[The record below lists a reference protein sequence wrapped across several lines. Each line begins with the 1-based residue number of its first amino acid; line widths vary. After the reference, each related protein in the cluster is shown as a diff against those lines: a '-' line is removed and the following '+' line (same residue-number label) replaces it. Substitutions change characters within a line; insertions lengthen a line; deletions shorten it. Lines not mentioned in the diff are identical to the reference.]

1 MWAHAKPEKSSIF
14 IAAIKLDLDRAEQN
28 HRKLDGWISSII
40 KFIMENRLKIYTT
53 GVQSVN
59 LWLVIGWWKIN
70 RKNRCL
76 ESRLSPLHSFSF
88 WLTQQIIFFSNA
100 PKNRLA
106 EKKSRNETKREDESS
121 YENPTTAGKDGKTE
135 NCSTHM
141 RKVEQSTFYL
151 KRERQ
156 QQIKWMSGI

>member
-1 MWAHAKPEKSSIF
+1 MSARETREVFDLHRSYQTWPGSGWAKPSQVRWMNFVDNKIHHGKSIEN
-14 IAAIKLDLDRAEQN
+14 LHDRSAE
-28 HRKLDGWISSII
+28 RE
-40 KFIMENRLKIYTT
+40 F
-53 GVQSVN
+53 
-59 LWLVIGWWKIN
+59 VIGWWKIN

-76 ESRLSPLHSFSF
+76 ESRLFPLHSFSL

-106 EKKSRNETKREDESS
+106 EKKSRNKTKREDESS